1 MQSNA
6 NQNDEEVIPKQQSLK
21 SLHRINAREG
31 LKKRELTTLL
41 VEIYNGNN
49 HYGEQYRNPLKK
61 KNRAPMRFQD
71 FTPGWACLEKTILP
85 KDTSTP
91 TMFVALFTIAKAWA
105 H

>member
-61 KNRAPMRFQD
+61 KKI
-71 FTPGWACLEKTILP
+71 GLP
-85 KDTSTP
+85 
-91 TMFVALFTIAKAWA
+91 
-105 H
+105 